1 MNLMQKMNPLLRR
14 AVRLLIICLGIAFSI
29 AEGGE
34 IYKYID
40 DKGVTHFTDRF
51 DSIPL
56 KYRQQIKIIK
66 EQPPTPI
73 SPPASEPAKEK
84 VEEAEKT
91 LPQKIEPLPEKG
103 EIIPS
108 VKEEK
113 LKAREE
119 KEKQIAELKQQ
130 IEEKRKQQRSLRT
143 NWMVYDRYAIVR
155 LNQEIETLEKQIK
168 VLQRELEEER

>member
-1 MNLMQKMNPLLRR
+1 MRKIKAFLKG
-14 AVRLLIICLGIAFSI
+14 AIRLLIALSLIGGIAS
-29 AEGGE
+29 AAE
-34 IYKYID
+34 IYKYTD

-51 DSIPL
+51 ESIPV

-66 EQPPTPI
+66 EQPSSQISAPGTEPTKEKSEELGKI
-73 SPPASEPAKEK
+73 APPKIEIPAKSGGIIPT
-84 VEEAEKT
+84 VEE
-91 LPQKIEPLPEKG
+91 
-103 EIIPS
+103 
-108 VKEEK
+108 EEK

-155 LNQEIETLEKQIK
+155 LNQEIEALEKQIK
-168 VLQRELEEER
+168 VLQRELEEEK

>member
-1 MNLMQKMNPLLRR
+1 M
-14 AVRLLIICLGIAFSI
+14 LICSLVEAT
-29 AEGGE
+29 E

-40 DKGVTHFTDRF
+40 EKGVMHFTDCF
-51 DSIPL
+51 ESVPL
-56 KYRQQIKIIK
+56 KYRQQIEIIK
-66 EQPPTPI
+66 LPSSSQITA
-73 SPPASEPAKEK
+73 PAPEPAKEK
-84 VEEAEKT
+84 SEDLGRSIPA
-91 LPQKIEPLPEKG
+91 KIEVPAQSG
-103 EIIPS
+103 EIIPA
-108 VKEEK
+108 VKEEER

-155 LNQEIETLEKQIK
+155 LNQEIAALEKQIK

>member
-1 MNLMQKMNPLLRR
+1 MKKREPFLRG

-29 AEGGE
+29 LEAAE

-51 DSIPL
+51 DSIPV

-66 EQPPTPI
+66 EQPPTPVL
-73 SPPASEPAKEK
+73 PPASELAKEK
-84 VEEAEKT
+84 VAEAEKT
-91 LPQKIEPLPEKG
+91 LPQKIEIPPGKG

-108 VKEEK
+108 VKEEEK

-155 LNQEIETLEKQIK
+155 LNQEIETLETQIK